1 MSEATTGVTG
11 NAQELLGW
19 IGGLLSFDPEPTY
32 RVISVDAAA
41 CTQTIEHCQT
51 KNTYAVTVTQ
61 LTGVE

>member
-1 MSEATTGVTG
+1 MMTRRT
-11 NAQELLGW
+11 NAAQTQENR
-19 IGGLLSFDPEPTY
+19 SFDPEPTY

-41 CTQTIEHCQT
+41 GTQTIEHCQT